1 MKKRDNV
8 KNIFNE
14 IMSDENY
21 IDVILSKIK
30 DVRTSIDLYTA
41 IADIDMSI
49 NVFDDT
55 TKLRKILDEAEAIV
69 KAIQSF

>member
-8 KNIFNE
+8 EVIFNN

-30 DVRTSIDLYTA
+30 DVRTSMDLYVA
-41 IADIDMSI
+41 IANKDRT
-49 NVFDDT
+49 FEDT
-55 TKLRKILDEAEAIV
+55 MKLREILEEAREIV
-69 KAIQSF
+69 KSIESF

>member
-8 KNIFNE
+8 EGIFNE

-30 DVRTSIDLYTA
+30 DVRTSMVLYMA
-41 IADIDMSI
+41 IADLDMS
-49 NVFDDT
+49 FKDT
-55 TKLRKILDEAEAIV
+55 TKLRNILEEADTIV
-69 KAIQSF
+69 TAIQSF